1 MVSIRIIMRRCMGID
16 KKNEG
21 SVADLVCTILY
32 RRKIFNV
39 FSLTFSSSI
48 INSSFINLL
57 AEIIHSCKSIP
68 ANITLAKLSGS
79 LNNLQ
84 RKAALV

>member
-1 MVSIRIIMRRCMGID
+1 MLSA
-16 KKNEG
+16 
-21 SVADLVCTILY
+21 VALY
-32 RRKIFNV
+32 RHKIFNV
-39 FSLTFSSSI
+39 FSLTFSSAVV
-48 INSSFINLL
+48 NASFINLL

-68 ANITLAKLSGS
+68 ANLTLAKLSSS

>member
-1 MVSIRIIMRRCMGID
+1 M
-16 KKNEG
+16 KKAAVKEHKRPL
-21 SVADLVCTILY
+21 STSD
-32 RRKIFNV
+32 KIFNV
-39 FSLTFSSSI
+39 FSLTFSSAVV
-48 INSSFINLL
+48 NASFINLL

-68 ANITLAKLSGS
+68 ANLTLAKLSSS